1 MTTTATS
8 VPTPTPAAPVRMTR
22 GRLAAL
28 VIGVPVCLVLIATTS
43 LSLVADLG
51 IGHYPVNYAIPAGAR
66 SVNVTLDGGQLAVR
80 QTAAS
85 QATLTGTAKY
95 SLVRSKLTEST
106 TGGRTMI
113 GYRCPMP
120 FGDCELDTTLNTP
133 AGMPVSANTAGGDAQ
148 VTGTSGEVTLTTL
161 GGDVI
166 ADHTSGPLAMHTSG
180 GDIKAT
186 AITSRS
192 LSATTGGGNINA
204 AGIGSPIVTAT
215 TEGGNIE
222 IAFTSVPRNV
232 SVDTS
237 GGNITLILPPGA
249 TRYNVS
255 ASTAGGS
262 VDDSLTRGAS
272 NNTITATSGGGNITL
287 RYAN

>member
-1 MTTTATS
+1 MTATDTS
-8 VPTPTPAAPVRMTR
+8 VPTAAAPLRMTG

-28 VIGVPVCLVLIATTS
+28 VIGVPVCLALIATTA

-66 SVNVTLDGGQLAVR
+66 SVNVTLDGGQLAVK
-80 QTAAS
+80 QTAAN
-85 QATLTGTAKY
+85 QATLTGTATY
-95 SLVRSKLTEST
+95 SLVRSKLTAST
-106 TGGRTMI
+106 AGGKTVI

-120 FGDCELDTTLNTP
+120 FGDCDLDTTLNAP
-133 AGMPVSANTAGGDAQ
+133 AGMPVSANTAGGNAR
-148 VTGTSGEVTLTTL
+148 VTGTTGEVTLTTR
-161 GGDVI
+161 GGDVV
-166 ADHTSGPLAMHTSG
+166 ADHTSGPLTMHTG
-180 GDIKAT
+180 GGNIKAT

-192 LSATTGGGNINA
+192 LSATTDGGDINA
-204 AGIGSPIVTAT
+204 TGIDSPIVTAT
-215 TEGGNIE
+215 TKGGNIE
-222 IAFTSVPRNV
+222 IGFTSVPQNV

-237 GGNITLILPPGA
+237 GGNITLILPPGS

-262 VDDSLTRGAS
+262 VNDSLTRGTS
-272 NNTITATSGGGNITL
+272 NNTISATSAAGNITL